1 MRFPHPFI
9 DGFMPYKPPPWIP
22 PPWSILHYR
31 TVLILLIAFFRFTT
45 TIPIVKDPKRI
56 FHSNIIN
63 CHANITTTTTS
74 FPTTFT
80 TSTILSLTMIRGDTT
95 SSLHY
100 DKQRVFDSN
109 IINLNA
115 NITTTTTSFPTIFTT
130 STILSLT
137 MIWGDTTSS
146 LHYDA
151 TTTTSFPTTFTT
163 STILS
168 LTMIRGDTTSS
179 LHYDGFHS
187 ILNTRHTNYFLTNR
201 HPIFTTTT
209 LPLISNTSPIIS
221 TTSTIGDTILFSY
234 PSFGTTILPL
244 NIQQDKTNG
253 NIILSTTIID
263 THPTYNTNTPFISSS
278 SLTLTDHLL
287 ITTKFGN
294 TTSHINYYL
303 HTINPTFIMVFV
315 SPTSFCRP
323 YLLLLPTQRTTTP
336 FSLQTN
342 MSLHLSPIN
351 NNESTTQSQHE

>member
-9 DGFMPYKPPPWIP
+9 DGFMPYKPPHWTP

-45 TIPIVKDPKRI
+45 TIPIVKDPQRI

-100 DKQRVFDSN
+100 D
-109 IINLNA
+109 
-115 NITTTTTSFPTIFTT
+115 
-130 STILSLT
+130 
-137 MIWGDTTSS
+137 
-146 LHYDA
+146 
-151 TTTTSFPTTFTT
+151 
-163 STILS
+163 
-168 LTMIRGDTTSS
+168 
-179 LHYDGFHS
+179 GFHS
-187 ILNTRHTNYFLTNR
+187 ILNTRHINYFLTNR

-209 LPLISNTSPIIS
+209 LPLISNTPPIIS

-244 NIQQDKTNG
+244 NIQQQDKTNG

-263 THPTYNTNTPFISSS
+263 THPIYNTNTPFISSS

-287 ITTKFGN
+287 ITTY
-294 TTSHINYYL
+294 HQ
-303 HTINPTFIMVFV
+303 V
-315 SPTSFCRP
+315 
-323 YLLLLPTQRTTTP
+323 
-336 FSLQTN
+336 
-342 MSLHLSPIN
+342 
-351 NNESTTQSQHE
+351 

>member
-1 MRFPHPFI
+1 
-9 DGFMPYKPPPWIP
+9 
-22 PPWSILHYR
+22 
-31 TVLILLIAFFRFTT
+31 
-45 TIPIVKDPKRI
+45 
-56 FHSNIIN
+56 
-63 CHANITTTTTS
+63 
-74 FPTTFT
+74 
-80 TSTILSLTMIRGDTT
+80 
-95 SSLHY
+95 
-100 DKQRVFDSN
+100 
-109 IINLNA
+109 
-115 NITTTTTSFPTIFTT
+115 
-130 STILSLT
+130 

-336 FSLQTN
+336 SSLQTN
-342 MSLHLSPIN
+342 MSLHLAPNTNIAT
-351 NNESTTQSQHE
+351 TTQSQHE

>member
-45 TIPIVKDPKRI
+45 TIPIDKDPQRI
-56 FHSNIIN
+56 FHSNLIN
-63 CHANITTTTTS
+63 YHANIANIITTTTY

-80 TSTILSLTMIRGDTT
+80 TSTILS
-95 SSLHY
+95 
-100 DKQRVFDSN
+100 F
-109 IINLNA
+109 
-115 NITTTTTSFPTIFTT
+115 
-130 STILSLT
+130 
-137 MIWGDTTSS
+137 
-146 LHYDA
+146 
-151 TTTTSFPTTFTT
+151 
-163 STILS
+163 
-168 LTMIRGDTTSS
+168 TMIRGDTTSS

-209 LPLISNTSPIIS
+209 LPLISNTPPIIS

-253 NIILSTTIID
+253 NIILSTIIID

-336 FSLQTN
+336 SSLQTN
-342 MSLHLSPIN
+342 MSLHLAPNTNIAT
-351 NNESTTQSQHE
+351 TTQSQHE

>member
-1 MRFPHPFI
+1 MYGTMRFPHPFI

-31 TVLILLIAFFRFTT
+31 TVLILLIVFFRFTT

-63 CHANITTTTTS
+63 CHANIT
-74 FPTTFT
+74 
-80 TSTILSLTMIRGDTT
+80 
-95 SSLHY
+95 
-100 DKQRVFDSN
+100 
-109 IINLNA
+109 
-115 NITTTTTSFPTIFTT
+115 
-130 STILSLT
+130 
-137 MIWGDTTSS
+137 
-146 LHYDA
+146 

-336 FSLQTN
+336 SSLQTN
-342 MSLHLSPIN
+342 MSLHLSPNN

>member
-1 MRFPHPFI
+1 
-9 DGFMPYKPPPWIP
+9 
-22 PPWSILHYR
+22 
-31 TVLILLIAFFRFTT
+31 
-45 TIPIVKDPKRI
+45 
-56 FHSNIIN
+56 
-63 CHANITTTTTS
+63 
-74 FPTTFT
+74 
-80 TSTILSLTMIRGDTT
+80 
-95 SSLHY
+95 
-100 DKQRVFDSN
+100 
-109 IINLNA
+109 
-115 NITTTTTSFPTIFTT
+115 
-130 STILSLT
+130 

-209 LPLISNTSPIIS
+209 LPLIYNTSPIIS

-234 PSFGTTILPL
+234 PSFGTTILTL

-323 YLLLLPTQRTTTP
+323 YQLLLPTQRTTTP
-336 FSLQTN
+336 SSLQTN
-342 MSLHLSPIN
+342 MSLHLAPNTNIAT
-351 NNESTTQSQHE
+351 TTQSQHE